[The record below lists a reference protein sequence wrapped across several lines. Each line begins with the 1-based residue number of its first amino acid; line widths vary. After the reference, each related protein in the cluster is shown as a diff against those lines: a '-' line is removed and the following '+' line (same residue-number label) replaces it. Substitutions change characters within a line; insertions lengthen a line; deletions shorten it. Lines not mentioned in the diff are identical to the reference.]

1 LDAPERVA
9 LIKIGT
15 GLAARL
21 QHQQARSPSI
31 PGDDSAT
38 SERQRCD
45 AVQAESP
52 LDVVTAGA
60 AIPITVTA
68 VGAAAQVA
76 AATPPEGRERGFAS
90 WSSGWEQRPQV
101 LGVVLRNR

>member
-1 LDAPERVA
+1 MTAQHPS
-9 LIKIGT
+9 GN
-15 GLAARL
+15 AAM
-21 QHQQARSPSI
+21 QFKQKV
-31 PGDDSAT
+31 SAV
-38 SERQRCD
+38 S
-45 AVQAESP
+45 

-76 AATPPEGRERGFAS
+76 AATLPEGRERGFAS
-90 WSSGWEQRPQV
+90 WSSGWAQRPQV